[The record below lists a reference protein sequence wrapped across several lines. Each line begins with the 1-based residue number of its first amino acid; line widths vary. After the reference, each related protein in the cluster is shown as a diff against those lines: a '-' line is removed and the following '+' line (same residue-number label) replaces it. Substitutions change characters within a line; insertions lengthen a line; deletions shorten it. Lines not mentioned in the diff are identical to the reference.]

1 MFPGSKMM
9 ACPLNY
15 SRLYSKLKLVS
26 TDRSHYAKMVASI
39 WPKITQM
46 SQVGEFE
53 LADIEDDVLTHRA
66 KRSPSAFAELHRR
79 HADRYILACVS
90 DVDQGV
96 AS

>member
-1 MFPGSKMM
+1 MM

-46 SQVGEFE
+46 SQVGEFK